1 MHSTKTE
8 TMTLWV
14 CFNCANL
21 LANGEYPDDF
31 TMGVDSVP
39 LSAIDFA
46 AGDEITLGMMW
57 SDHIGGCDAENNFR
71 NSVECNCETVNQS
84 STPCDACNDSHA
96 GERLA
101 ATLWFTPE
109 P

>member
-1 MHSTKTE
+1 MRSTKT
-8 TMTLWV
+8 TCTLWV

-21 LANGEYPDDF
+21 LANAEYPDDF
-31 TMGVDSVP
+31 EMGVDSVP

-46 AGDEITLGMMW
+46 GGDEITLGMMW
-57 SDHIGGCDAENNFR
+57 EDHIPNCVALVSDGE
-71 NSVECNCETVNQS
+71 EQCNCETDYFS
-84 STPCDACNDSHA
+84 SSPCDACNDPYA

-101 ATLWFTPE
+101 ATLWYTPT